1 MKLSEKALAAW
12 VLRIGL
18 GFTNLYAGIFLILDP
33 PRYYKYLPEWFL
45 GALPPA
51 ISVDFFL
58 RAQGVMELLIAFMLI
73 SWFLGKGW
81 VRTATILYALEMS
94 LIIVFIGVDPVTF
107 RNIGLLAG
115 AVALLFLVLKKEPA
129 SVSVKAGK
137 IKSPGQPSLQ
147 KPLSP
152 PHAPLP
158 PAVAQLPQQ
167 PEPQPAPQQQSPPQ
181 PPPQQPQQPPASQ
194 TQPKRSKL
202 LSPRFKKSQYSGK
215 VISQTTAEE
224 LPAKPT
230 PPQQKSQAQQQ
241 PESQP
246 PRENSE
252 Q

>member
-1 MKLSEKALAAW
+1 MKFSEKALAAW

-33 PRYYKYLPEWFL
+33 PRYYRYLPEWFL

-51 ISVDFFL
+51 ISVDIFL
-58 RAQGVMELLIAFMLI
+58 RAQGVMELLVAFMLI

-107 RNIGLLAG
+107 RNVGLLAG
-115 AVALLFLVLKKEPA
+115 AIALLFLVLKKEPA
-129 SVSVKAGK
+129 SVPVKAGK
-137 IKSPGQPSLQ
+137 TESPGQPSLQ

-167 PEPQPAPQQQSPPQ
+167 PAHQQQSPPQ
-181 PPPQQPQQPPASQ
+181 PLPQPQQPPASQ
-194 TQPKRSKL
+194 TQSKRSKL
-202 LSPRFKKSQYSGK
+202 LSPKFKKSQYSGK
-215 VISQTTAEE
+215 EISQTTAEE
-224 LPAKPT
+224 LPARPT
-230 PPQQKSQAQQQ
+230 QLQQKSQAQQQ
-241 PESQP
+241 TKSQP